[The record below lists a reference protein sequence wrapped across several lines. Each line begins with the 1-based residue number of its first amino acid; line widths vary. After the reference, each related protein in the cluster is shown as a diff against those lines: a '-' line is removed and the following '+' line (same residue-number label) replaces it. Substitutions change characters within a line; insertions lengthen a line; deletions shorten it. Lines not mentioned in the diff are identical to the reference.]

1 MVPITSF
8 NIRKLR
14 EKLPLILIAAMVAI
28 AGAIVLLDTLE
39 DMLIEGGNFAGTPLA
54 ELFNAIIIFT
64 ENITGTVRTWGYA
77 GIFILMTL
85 ESSSLPIPSEV
96 ILPFAGYLVS
106 QGLLDFWATV
116 LVSTVAGLAGSL
128 IDYFVGLKGMNVL
141 AKRDRLRSLL
151 YKEGRLEMAESWFRR
166 YGSPMVFLS
175 RLLPGFRTLISFP
188 AGAMKMPLSKFV
200 AYTTAG
206 CLVWDVILI
215 YLGMYVGANWRNVTG
230 IVRYLIIAIVVALV
244 VVLVLF
250 VVSRKGRKQTAI

>member
-141 AKRDRLRSLL
+141 AKRDRL
-151 YKEGRLEMAESWFRR
+151 
-166 YGSPMVFLS
+166 
-175 RLLPGFRTLISFP
+175 
-188 AGAMKMPLSKFV
+188 
-200 AYTTAG
+200 
-206 CLVWDVILI
+206 
-215 YLGMYVGANWRNVTG
+215 
-230 IVRYLIIAIVVALV
+230 
-244 VVLVLF
+244 
-250 VVSRKGRKQTAI
+250 